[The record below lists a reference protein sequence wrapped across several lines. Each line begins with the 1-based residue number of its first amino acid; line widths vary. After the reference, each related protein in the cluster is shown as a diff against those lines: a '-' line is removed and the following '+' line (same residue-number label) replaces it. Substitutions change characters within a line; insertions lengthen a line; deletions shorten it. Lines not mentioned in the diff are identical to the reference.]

1 MEHAPRGQWK
11 SKVGFIMAASGSAIG
26 LGNIVF
32 FSANAYRF
40 GAGAFYIPYLIA
52 LFVMGV
58 PVMMLELGLG
68 HRARRGFP
76 EAMYGVAGIKGE
88 WVGWFCLLN
97 AAVITMYYITI
108 LGGVLGM
115 WIGAF
120 GSLWQGHAVP
130 AFGLAEGTLSNSMS
144 YFFNMISRYD
154 TIAYVVIVWFLNG
167 LIVWWG
173 TKSIEKSVKVFVP
186 LMWIFMIVLI
196 VRGLTLPHGTNGLM
210 LLFTPDFEVM
220 KNPVVWQ
227 GAFSQ
232 IFFTLSLGF
241 GIMAT
246 YASYLPK
253 DSDQTSNAFTISF
266 LNCSFE
272 YIAGLAIFSLLF
284 CFAVVPNA
292 STLSMT
298 FFVIPEGLG
307 AFPVGAQ
314 LFGILFYT
322 LLLTAGLTSSVSL
335 VEALGAGVIDKFGV
349 GRRPTVIAICLL
361 GLVGSTFFALPKV
374 IDGSLANDGTL
385 GLTLLDLFDHWAF
398 SYGLLLCGLLEC
410 IFVGWILGAD
420 KLRESINTTSRIQLN
435 RSFDVLIR
443 FVIPAVILTIL
454 GFSVWSEVN
463 SGGPYGWNFEFGA
476 HPNLHIVVLAVWI
489 IFTACGAMLLTA
501 AGVYQR
507 KRKRERGSLLDG
519 VEG

>member
-1 MEHAPRGQWK
+1 MGQEPRGVWK
-11 SKVGFIMAASGSAIG
+11 SKLGFILAASGSAIG

-52 LFVMGV
+52 LFVLGI
-58 PVMMLELGLG
+58 PVMMLELGVG
-68 HRARRGFP
+68 HHYRRAFP
-76 EAMYGVAGIKGE
+76 EAMYMAAGVKGE
-88 WVGWFCLLN
+88 WVGWFGLLN

-108 LGGVLGM
+108 LAWVLGTL
-115 WIGAF
+115 IGAF
-120 GSLWQGHAVP
+120 GSLWQASAVP
-130 AFGLAEGTLSNSMS
+130 AFGLEAGTLSNSMS

-154 TIAYVVIVWFLNG
+154 TVFYVLIVWLLNG
-167 LIVWWG
+167 IVVWWG
-173 TKSIEKSVKVFVP
+173 TKSIERVVKVFVP
-186 LMWIFMIVLI
+186 LMWLFMIVLI
-196 VRGLTLPHGTNGLM
+196 VRGLTLENGSNGLY

-220 KNPVVWQ
+220 KNPQVWQ

-272 YIAGLAIFSLLF
+272 FIAGIAIFALLF
-284 CFAVVPNA
+284 CFAIVPNA

-307 AFPVGAQ
+307 AFPVGVK

-335 VEALGAGVIDKFGV
+335 VEALGSGVIDRFGLR
-349 GRRPTVIAICLL
+349 RRPVVIIVCILGAI
-361 GLVGSTFFALPKV
+361 GSVIFALPKV
-374 IDGSLANDGTL
+374 IDPTLANDGTL

-398 SYGLLLCGLLEC
+398 SYGLLICGFLEC
-410 IFVGWILGAD
+410 VFVGWVLGAD
-420 KLRESINTTSRIQLN
+420 KLRKSINKTSRYQLN
-435 RSFDVLIR
+435 ISFDIMIKY
-443 FVIPAVILTIL
+443 VIPIVILVIL
-454 GFSVWSEVN
+454 GYAINTEASD
-463 SGGPYGWNFEFGA
+463 GGVYGHDFVMGEQSNM
-476 HPNLHIVVLAVWI
+476 HILVLVSWI
-489 IFTACGAMLLTA
+489 IFTVGGALILTGIA
-501 AGVYQR
+501 AQ
-507 KRKRERGSLLDG
+507 KRKKKASALVDG
-519 VEG
+519 GAGN

>member
-1 MEHAPRGQWK
+1 MENAPRGQWK
-11 SKVGFIMAASGSAIG
+11 SKLGFILAASGSAIG

-52 LFVMGV
+52 LFVLGI

-68 HRARRGFP
+68 HHSRRGFP
-76 EAMYGVAGIKGE
+76 EAMYQVAGIKGE
-88 WVGWFCLLN
+88 WVGWYGLLN
-97 AAVITMYYITI
+97 AFVITMYYITI
-108 LGGVLGM
+108 LAWVVGM

-120 GSLWQGHAVP
+120 GSLWEAHAVP
-130 AFGLAEGTLSNSMS
+130 AFGLEAGALSNSMS

-154 TIAYVVIVWFLNG
+154 TVAYVVIVWILNG

-173 TKSIEKSVKVFVP
+173 TKSIEKVVKIFVP

-196 VRGLTLPHGTNGLM
+196 VRGLTLPHGTNGLL

-220 KNPVVWQ
+220 KNPIVWQ

-253 DSDQTSNAFTISF
+253 DSDQASNAFTISF

-284 CFAVVPNA
+284 CFAVVPSA

-335 VEALGAGVIDKFGV
+335 VEALGAGVIDKFGAS
-349 GRRPTVIAICLL
+349 RRPTVVVVCLL
-361 GLVGSTFFALPKV
+361 GVIGSIFFALPKV
-374 IDGSLANDGTL
+374 IDANLANDGTL

-398 SYGLLLCGLLEC
+398 SYGLLICGFLEC
-410 IFVGWILGAD
+410 IFVGWIMGAA
-420 KLRESINTTSRIQLN
+420 KLRESINSTSRIKLN
-435 RSFDVLIR
+435 VTFDILIK
-443 FVIPAVILTIL
+443 FIIPLLILVIL
-454 GFSVWSEVN
+454 GFSIYGEVKA
-463 SGGPYGWNFEFGA
+463 GGAYGFDIEVGEYT
-476 HPNLHIVVLAVWI
+476 NLHMMALIVWI
-489 IFTACGAMLLTA
+489 VFTVCGAMLLTA

-507 KRKRERGSLLDG
+507 KRQKGSLLDG
-519 VEG
+519 VNQ

>member
-1 MEHAPRGQWK
+1 MAQPPRGQWK
-11 SKVGFIMAASGSAIG
+11 SKLGFILAASGSAIG

-52 LFVMGV
+52 LFVLGV

-68 HRARRGFP
+68 HRSRRGFP
-76 EAMYGVAGIKGE
+76 VAMYEAAGIKGE
-88 WVGWFCLLN
+88 WVGWFGLLN
-97 AAVITMYYITI
+97 ASVITMYYITI
-108 LGGVLGM
+108 LAWVVGM

-120 GSLWQGHAVP
+120 GSLWQAHAVP
-130 AFGLAEGTLSNSMS
+130 AFGLEAGTLSNSMS
-144 YFFNMISRYD
+144 YFFNMISQYD
-154 TIAYVVIVWFLNG
+154 TVAYVVIVWILNG

-173 TKSIEKSVKVFVP
+173 TKSIEKVVKVFVP

-220 KNPVVWQ
+220 KDPIVWQ

-253 DSDQTSNAFTISF
+253 DSDQASNAFTISF

-284 CFAVVPNA
+284 CFAVVPSA

-349 GRRPTVIAICLL
+349 GRRPTVVAVCAI
-361 GLVGSTFFALPKV
+361 GMIGSIFFALPKV
-374 IDGSLANDGTL
+374 IDAGLDNDGTL

-398 SYGLLLCGLLEC
+398 SYGLLICGFLEC
-410 IFVGWILGAD
+410 VFVGWLLGAD
-420 KLRESINTTSRIQLN
+420 KLRESINKTSRIKLN
-435 RSFDVLIR
+435 VSFDILIK
-443 FVIPAVILTIL
+443 FIIPLLILVIL
-454 GFSVWSEVN
+454 GFSIYSEVQT
-463 SGGPYGWNFEFGA
+463 GGAYGWDFEFGEYT
-476 HPNLHIVVLAVWI
+476 NLHMVALIVWI
-489 IFTACGAMLLTA
+489 VFTVCGAMLLTA
-501 AGVYQR
+501 AGAVQR
-507 KRKRERGSLLDG
+507 KRRSGPLLDG
-519 VEG
+519 DGS